1 MNLSLAPRQK
11 TFEDLGTPL
20 FEVPFCVLD
29 LETTG
34 GSPRDC
40 SITEI
45 GAVKYV
51 GGESTGSFHSL
62 VNPGTDIPPFI
73 TVLTG
78 LTTAM
83 VTAAP
88 QIEGVLP
95 AFLEFLGASIVV
107 GHNVRFDLG
116 FLNAAALRLSYGRLP
131 NRSIDTAALARRL
144 IRPDVH
150 NLKLASLAYHFR
162 SPVTPDHRALTD
174 ARATAH
180 VFFALLE
187 IAGTIG
193 VTALDDLLELPT
205 AQGSPFYSKIHL
217 ADELPRRP
225 GVYMFLDQTGSVIYV
240 GKATNLRNRVR
251 SYFYGDERRS
261 VGNMLRELVSITH
274 VSCPTNLEAE
284 ITEIRMI
291 NLHQPRYNRRS
302 RQPKASHWLKLTN
315 ERFPRLS
322 MVRTCRSPGQYL
334 GPFRSRQGAES
345 VLAAVWDALPIR
357 RCSGKAGGRTA
368 RCVPAQLGVALCP
381 CDGTLSET
389 DYEEVTIRLIE
400 GLEVRPDLLLDP
412 LEKKMQQLSSTQRYE
427 EAAWARDR
435 HRSLARALERRRAWQ
450 ALNRAGL
457 MELESGAGDHV
468 LIDHGRLALTWREGT
483 HPPLRPA
490 PQRKGDGVPVPP
502 SVEAA
507 EEAHLIWQWIHAGA
521 VRVID
526 VEGEFSLPAAPLP
539 RLAKQAAP

>member
-1 MNLSLAPRQK
+1 MPQWQPPSPFSRRSAKEPPKLATSNRPLGRQARSLGVVGGLLHRTPVRLGFRARIQRRGFGALRLLATEGPMNLSLVPRQK

-62 VNPGTDIPPFI
+62 VNPGTGIPPFI

-144 IRPDVH
+144 SRPDVH

-193 VTALDDLLELPT
+193 VTALHHLLQFPT
-205 AQGSPFYSKIHL
+205 P
-217 ADELPRRP
+217 
-225 GVYMFLDQTGSVIYV
+225 
-240 GKATNLRNRVR
+240 
-251 SYFYGDERRS
+251 
-261 VGNMLRELVSITH
+261 
-274 VSCPTNLEAE
+274 PT
-284 ITEIRMI
+284 
-291 NLHQPRYNRRS
+291 S
-302 RQPKASHWLKLTN
+302 
-315 ERFPRLS
+315 
-322 MVRTCRSPGQYL
+322 
-334 GPFRSRQGAES
+334 
-345 VLAAVWDALPIR
+345 
-357 RCSGKAGGRTA
+357 
-368 RCVPAQLGVALCP
+368 
-381 CDGTLSET
+381 
-389 DYEEVTIRLIE
+389 
-400 GLEVRPDLLLDP
+400 
-412 LEKKMQQLSSTQRYE
+412 
-427 EAAWARDR
+427 
-435 HRSLARALERRRAWQ
+435 
-450 ALNRAGL
+450 
-457 MELESGAGDHV
+457 
-468 LIDHGRLALTWREGT
+468 
-483 HPPLRPA
+483 
-490 PQRKGDGVPVPP
+490 
-502 SVEAA
+502 
-507 EEAHLIWQWIHAGA
+507 
-521 VRVID
+521 
-526 VEGEFSLPAAPLP
+526 
-539 RLAKQAAP
+539 